1 MQVAVRP
8 ASTGRRA
15 CALAAVTVAAESA
28 CAASCKPL
36 AKAGDS
42 GKKAGVSLRSGC
54 PAGKFHRKQYPVK
67 VITSGKTGQ
76 LFCLVPTFVSRAAS
90 RKRRLFALEAAK
102 ACCLDTLASERG

>member
-28 CAASCKPL
+28 CAASCKAL

-42 GKKAGVSLRSGC
+42 GKKAGVSQWSG
-54 PAGKFHRKQYPVK
+54 
-67 VITSGKTGQ
+67 
-76 LFCLVPTFVSRAAS
+76 
-90 RKRRLFALEAAK
+90 
-102 ACCLDTLASERG
+102 